1 MLINRRGAV
10 KLWLEFIS
18 VFVFVPL
25 LIFCFRGQL
34 APFAVPIIIIVAT
47 YSFVVLS
54 RAGVIK
60 KQIQKMRSHSFED
73 YQPMLVFF
81 GATSIL
87 MLLLGFILGHF
98 SIAHAFEHERLY
110 LILLVL
116 LYPLVSVIPQE
127 LVFRTF
133 FFHRYRKLFT
143 SLSGCAIASGLCF
156 GYAHIIY
163 GNWTAVILA
172 TIGGM
177 LFSYRYMKTN
187 ATNIVVLE
195 HSLWGIFVFVIG
207 FADQFIAWQL

>member
-1 MLINRRGAV
+1 MLIDRRGTV

-34 APFAVPIIIIVAT
+34 APFAVPIILIVAT

-60 KQIQKMRSHSFED
+60 KQIQKMRNHSFKD
-73 YQPMLVFF
+73 YQPMLLFF

-87 MLLLGFILGHF
+87 MLLLGFILGYF
-98 SIAHAFEHERLY
+98 SIANALEHERLY
-110 LILLVL
+110 LILLIL
-116 LYPLVSVIPQE
+116 LYPLLSVIPQE

-133 FFHRYRKLFT
+133 FFHRYRKLFN

-163 GNWTAVILA
+163 GNWTAVVLA

-195 HSLWGIFVFVIG
+195 HSLWGIFIFIIG

>member
-1 MLINRRGAV
+1 M

-18 VFVFVPL
+18 LFILVPL
-25 LIFCFRGQL
+25 LIFCFRDQL
-34 APFAVPIIIIVAT
+34 APFAVPIILLVAI

-60 KQIQKMRSHSFED
+60 KQIQKMRSHSLKD
-73 YQPMLVFF
+73 YQPMLIFF

-87 MLLLGFILGHF
+87 ILLLGFILGYF
-98 SIAHAFEHERLY
+98 SIAEPLKQNRLY
-110 LILLVL
+110 LILLIL
-116 LYPLVSVIPQE
+116 LYPLLSVIPQE

-133 FFHRYRKLFT
+133 FFHRYRKLFN
-143 SLSGCAIASGLCF
+143 SLSGCATASGLCF

-163 GNWTAVILA
+163 GNWTAVVLA

-177 LFSYRYMKTN
+177 LFSYRYMKTK

-195 HSLWGIFVFVIG
+195 HSLWGIFIFIIG
-207 FADQFIAWQL
+207 FADQFVAWQL

>member
-1 MLINRRGAV
+1 MKI
-10 KLWLEFIS
+10 WLEFIS

-25 LIFCFRGQL
+25 LIFCFRDLL
-34 APFAVPIIIIVAT
+34 APFAVPIILFVAI

-54 RAGVIK
+54 RAGVIN
-60 KQIQKMRSHSFED
+60 KQVQKMQSHSFKD
-73 YQPMLVFF
+73 YQPMLLFF
-81 GATSIL
+81 AATSIL
-87 MLLLGFILGHF
+87 MLLLGFILGYF
-98 SIAHAFEHERLY
+98 LIADALEHESLY
-110 LILLVL
+110 LILLIL
-116 LYPLVSVIPQE
+116 FYPLVSVIPQE

-133 FFHRYRKLFT
+133 FFHRYRKLFS

-195 HSLWGIFVFVIG
+195 HSLWGIFIFIIG
-207 FADQFIAWQL
+207 FADQFVAWQL

>member
-1 MLINRRGAV
+1 M

-18 VFVFVPL
+18 LFILVPL
-25 LIFCFRGQL
+25 LIFCFRDQL
-34 APFAVPIIIIVAT
+34 APFAVPIILLVAI

-60 KQIQKMRSHSFED
+60 KQIQKMRSHSLKD
-73 YQPMLVFF
+73 YQPMLIFF

-87 MLLLGFILGHF
+87 ILLLGFILGYF
-98 SIAHAFEHERLY
+98 SIAEPLKQNCLY
-110 LILLVL
+110 LILLIL
-116 LYPLVSVIPQE
+116 LYPLLSVIPQE

-133 FFHRYRKLFT
+133 FFHRYRKLFN
-143 SLSGCAIASGLCF
+143 SLSGCATASGLCF

-163 GNWTAVILA
+163 GNWTAVVLA

-177 LFSYRYMKTN
+177 LFSYRYMKTK

-195 HSLWGIFVFVIG
+195 HSLWGIFIFIIG
-207 FADQFIAWQL
+207 FADQFVAWQL